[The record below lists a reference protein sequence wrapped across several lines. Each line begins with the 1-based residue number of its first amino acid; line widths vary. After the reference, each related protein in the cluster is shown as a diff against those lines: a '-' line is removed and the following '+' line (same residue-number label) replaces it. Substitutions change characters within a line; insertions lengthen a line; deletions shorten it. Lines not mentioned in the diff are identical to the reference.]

1 MSALDDLKNTNDVVI
16 DAVNGETNEDET
28 PNKVVSMS
36 DVKPID
42 AKPKTVVK
50 PKPVNT
56 DALKPHTVDIADI
69 AAQEEAN
76 KPAPKPLGPGDME
89 IQPGVSIKD
98 MLSGKDFQDTLA
110 RKKAETEAAIAWDE
124 EQAAAK
130 KDDEELDQETDSN
143 DSVNEGSLI
152 QDSPEELSNGNQ
164 NLHLVGIDD
173 VDEAVNN
180 NDAEVSTETT
190 VDEETTPEDDLLNNL
205 DKATEKDDTPKKV
218 VENPDIDI
226 ETTLTSN
233 TAVDEEET
241 PVVEEDE
248 DADDEDNDAIL
259 KDLQRQVTE
268 KIKPLSKSLN
278 ISSFTV
284 SKRPT
289 TNLNRYL
296 NNSEVKV
303 IKWVLPDE
311 KAVVLMK
318 EFTGAEL
325 ENLRQMSEDT
335 RSLQQLSRR
344 YRMIYDHIMSPK
356 PQSFEAWLKIT
367 PVIDVEHLFF
377 AIYVAS
383 FNGAN
388 YVPMDC
394 VNDKCNYT
402 FVTDNIKI
410 MDMVKFDTDKD
421 KDLFTEVYTSEPT
434 MLTDKGLYTVEKV
447 PISANIA
454 VSFRE
459 PSIYN
464 LFELASL
471 SDNFRE
477 KYSNVVEYLPYI
489 DEMYIIDQT
498 NTTLIPIEYQTY
510 PNNARRTVES
520 KVRKYNSVI
529 NSLDIDE
536 FGLIR
541 SYSRAMGERTTGMHY
556 IYPATTCPKC
566 GTERKEVPASAEE
579 MVFTRYQLGALVS
592 TSVN

>member
-16 DAVNGETNEDET
+16 DAVNGETTEDET

-36 DVKPID
+36 DVKPIN

-50 PKPVNT
+50 PKPVDP
-56 DALKPHTVDIADI
+56 DALKSHIVDIADI
-69 AAQEEAN
+69 AAQEAAN
-76 KPAPKPLGPGDME
+76 KPAPKPLTPGDME
-89 IQPGVSIKD
+89 IQPGVSVKD
-98 MLSGKDFQDTLA
+98 MLTGKDFQDTLA
-110 RKKAETEAAIAWDE
+110 RKKAETEAAIAWYE

-130 KDDEELDQETDSN
+130 KDEEELDQETDN
-143 DSVNEGSLI
+143 DNSVDEGTLI
-152 QDSPEELSNGNQ
+152 QDSPEEVSNNNQ

-173 VDEAVNN
+173 VDEDVNN
-180 NDAEVSTETT
+180 NVTEAPTET
-190 VDEETTPEDDLLNNL
+190 VADEDTTPEDDLLNNL

-233 TAVDEEET
+233 TTVDDEET

-248 DADDEDNDAIL
+248 DTTDEDNDAIL

-303 IKWVLPDE
+303 VKWVLPDE

-325 ENLRQMSEDT
+325 ENLRQNSEDP
-335 RSLQQLSRR
+335 RSLQQLTRR

-367 PVIDVEHLFF
+367 PLIDVEHLFF

-388 YVPMDC
+388 YIPMDC

-434 MLTDKGLYTVEKV
+434 MLTDKGFYTVEKV

-471 SDNFRE
+471 SDRFSA

-489 DEMYIIDQT
+489 DEMYIIDQE
-498 NTTLIPIEYQTY
+498 NTTLIPIEYMTY
-510 PNNARRTVES
+510 PNNARKTVES

-541 SYSRAMGERTTGMHY
+541 SYSRALGERTTGMHY

-566 GTERKEVPASAEE
+566 GTERKEVSASAEE